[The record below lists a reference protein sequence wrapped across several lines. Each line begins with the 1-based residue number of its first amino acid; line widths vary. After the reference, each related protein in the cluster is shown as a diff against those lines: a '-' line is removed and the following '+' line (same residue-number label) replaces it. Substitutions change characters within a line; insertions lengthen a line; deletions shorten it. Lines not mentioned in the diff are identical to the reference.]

1 MKKKTKNFFLDKFEE
16 IHNDQ
21 IINLFC
27 FDSNNPDSENDFHI
41 EIKAYP
47 PIGSTINFGNHKPLF
62 KIESLEI
69 QAPKGQSCIATG
81 VFLV

>member
-16 IHNDQ
+16 IHENQ

-27 FDSNNPDSENDFHI
+27 FDTQNPNSENDCHL

-47 PIGSTINFGNHKPLF
+47 PIGSVIVFGNHKPSF

-69 QAPKGQSCIATG
+69 QWPKGQTCIANG

>member
-16 IHNDQ
+16 IHENQ

-27 FDSNNPDSENDFHI
+27 IDNDNPNSENDYHL

-47 PIGSTINFGNHKPLF
+47 PIGSIINFGSDKPLF
-62 KIESLEI
+62 KIESLQI
-69 QAPKGQSCIATG
+69 QYPTGQACIATG

>member
-16 IHNDQ
+16 IHENQ
-21 IINLFC
+21 IINLWCIDKKNLF
-27 FDSNNPDSENDFHI
+27 PDHPCHI

-47 PIGSTINFGNHKPLF
+47 PIGSFIRLDKDLPLF
-62 KIESLEI
+62 KIESLI
-69 QAPKGQSCIATG
+69 IDWPKGQNCTANG

>member
-16 IHNDQ
+16 IHEDQ

-27 FDSNNPDSENDFHI
+27 FDNDNPESENDFHI

-47 PIGSTINFGNHKPLF
+47 PIGSVINFGSKPLF
-62 KIESLEI
+62 KIETLEI
-69 QAPKGQSCIATG
+69 QGPKGQACIATG